1 MHIFSMERK
10 TININPNLFDITKRK
25 SSQKKELPLRM
36 SKPTNLKK
44 ELIQKIK
51 NFQNKTKKK
60 KQYPLD
66 NTFHNEFK
74 ESIEYLRNVIQEKK
88 MENED
93 SNTTMNTTMNT
104 NTNIPPLSSQ
114 VSGSISTPSS
124 YNSIPSNT
132 PTTVSASY
140 PSLPPVEIK
149 PDLPYGVLKNGS
161 KPTYRNWI
169 KTGMTL
175 KNKQHPPNNPE
186 ATNAYVNQE
195 SIGIVSNDDMNQAV
209 HQNTL
214 NKPRRIKRKT
224 IKKKYTCGKL
234 KTKKQ
239 ISVIIKSMK
248 TKNKVLREKRDLKNE
263 PMQKIRNFLYKN
275 SFIKVGSTAPDK
287 VLRDMYES
295 IILTGKVHNKNSHI
309 MVHNYM
315 NNEQY

>member
-1 MHIFSMERK
+1 MERK

-36 SKPTNLKK
+36 AKPTNLKR

-88 MENED
+88 TANDD
-93 SNTTMNTTMNT
+93 SNMNTIRGENIDTHINT
-104 NTNIPPLSSQ
+104 SYDDTISSKNILN
-114 VSGSISTPSS
+114 ISPQESS
-124 YNSIPSNT
+124 Y
-132 PTTVSASY
+132 PT
-140 PSLPPVEIK
+140 LPHLEIK
-149 PDLPYGVLKNGS
+149 PDLPYGILKNGN
-161 KPTYRNWI
+161 KPTYRSWI
-169 KTGMTL
+169 KTSNTI
-175 KNKQHPPNNPE
+175 KNRINPPNDIDNSDE
-186 ATNAYVNQE
+186 YTKRECIDHVTKNEIDEKMYNAKV
-195 SIGIVSNDDMNQAV
+195 
-209 HQNTL
+209 

-248 TKNKVLREKRDLKNE
+248 TKNKVLKEKLYLKNE
-263 PMQKIRNFLYKN
+263 TMQKIKNFLYSN
-275 SFIKVGSTAPDK
+275 SFVKVGSTAPDK

-295 IILTGKVHNKNSHI
+295 IILTGKVCNKNSHV

-315 NNEQY
+315 NNEQI